1 MPRHHASFLRLT
13 VVASI
18 IGAGCTSPIEPGAP
32 PTAINALPRSL
43 TDAEVKTIESANAFT
58 FALFRK
64 VSDDSPISNVF
75 ISPLSASLAL
85 GMALNGARGS
95 TFDGMRAALQF
106 GAATQGDINTSY
118 QSLIALLR
126 SIDPTVELDIANSIW
141 YRNTVPLLPA
151 FTDAAKTYFDASA
164 AALDFTNVAASKATI
179 NGWVNDKTRGK
190 IPSIVGGFTQDDI
203 ALLLSAIYFKG
214 KWRTQFDPAKT
225 IISDFTTATGT
236 VQHVPLMAQSEKL
249 RYAQS
254 GGAQLVD
261 LPYGNT
267 AFTMTVVLPPSGT
280 SVEQYASGLTPAV
293 WASMTST
300 MSTSLVNLTM
310 PKLRLNDTRG
320 MNDNLSALGMGVA
333 FDWAHADFGGMS
345 TMSGLYINYVLQK
358 TYVDIDEEGTEA
370 AAVTVVGVGVT
381 SAPVSITMRVDR
393 PYLFMIRER
402 FSGTIVFVGKVNVIP
417 S

>member
-18 IGAGCTSPIEPGAP
+18 IGASCTNSTEPKGP
-32 PTAINALPRSL
+32 PTAITGLPRSL

-64 VSDDSPISNVF
+64 VSDDSPVSNIF

-95 TFDGMRAALQF
+95 TFDGMRTALQF
-106 GAATQGDINTSY
+106 GTATQGDINTSV

-151 FTDAAKTYFDASA
+151 FTGAAKTYFDASA
-164 AALDFTNVAASKATI
+164 AGLDFTNVPASLAI
-179 NGWVNDKTRGK
+179 VNGWVSDKTRGK
-190 IPSIVGGFTQDDI
+190 IPSIVDDIKQDDI
-203 ALLLSAIYFKG
+203 AFLINAIYFKG
-214 KWRTQFDPAKT
+214 KWRAQFDPAKT
-225 IISDFTTATGT
+225 IISNFATVSGT
-236 VQHVPLMAQSEKL
+236 VQHVPLMAQSEEL
-249 RYAQS
+249 RYGQS

-261 LPYGNT
+261 LPYGNS
-267 AFTMTVVLPPSGT
+267 AYTMTVVLPPSGT
-280 SVEQYASGLTPAV
+280 SIEQYASNLTPAV

-310 PKLRLNDTRG
+310 PKLRLNYTRG
-320 MNDNLSALGMGVA
+320 MNDDLSALGMGVA
-333 FDWAHADFGGMS
+333 FDWANADFSGMS
-345 TMSGLYINYVLQK
+345 TMRGLYLSYVKQK

-370 AAVTVVGVGVT
+370 AAVTVVGVRTT
-381 SAPVSITMRVDR
+381 SAQVSVTMRVDR
-393 PYLFMIRER
+393 PYLIVIRER
-402 FSGTIVFVGKVNVIP
+402 FSGAIVFIGKVNVIP